1 MSTRLATSAAILRT
15 CVWLLPATALPPAAT
30 RAADPSQSGA
40 DDLRSAAALHG
51 AAATDPD
58 HAGIWKVAI
67 PPPGTT
73 RGEFAD
79 NDPVGLSSGERIRA
93 DCSINWVD
101 PDSGKRYCFSTATSL
116 VSFLQAP
123 HQYLAQAEGVWN
135 RLRSVPV
142 KSGSDR

>member
-1 MSTRLATSAAILRT
+1 VSTRLATSAAVLRA
-15 CVWLLPATALPPAAT
+15 CVWLLAATALLPAAT
-30 RAADPSQSGA
+30 RAANPAPSGA
-40 DDLRSAAALHG
+40 DDFRSAAVLHG

-58 HAGIWKVAI
+58 HAGIWKGAI

-73 RGEFAD
+73 RGEFDD
-79 NDPVGLSSGERIRA
+79 NDPVGLSSGERIGA

-123 HQYLAQAEGVWN
+123 HRYLAQAEGVWN
-135 RLRSVPV
+135 RLKAVPA
-142 KSGSDR
+142 KSGADR